1 VLRFRFAPAGT
12 AIPERRR
19 ANRNRNTGTAG
30 VADRPLWFNSA
41 FMFQPLECFIG
52 LRYLRSRRWRGLV
65 SFRTAASLLGLMLG
79 VMALI
84 VILSVL
90 NGLESETRTRLL
102 ALSAHATVTR
112 PGGIGDWHE
121 LERRFASAP
130 GVVAVTP
137 YVRLEGMLSAGGLGL
152 RPAVVRGILPAEE
165 ARASDLTNV
174 IEPRALETLV
184 PGKRHILLGRVLAAN
199 LGVDTGDP
207 VRVVIPLVVNGLV
220 VPRML
225 DFTVGG
231 VIDAGVPD
239 HDTTLALVHLADA
252 SELKG
257 LKGAAEGVAI
267 RFADPFRVREF
278 AAAERPSLEPTW
290 RYSDWTEEYRNLFTA
305 MRIEKLIMSII
316 LLMIVGVAAFNIV
329 ASLMMV
335 VIDKQKD
342 IAILRTYGLEAGRVA
357 RVFIVQGAVIGL
369 VGALLGVGLGLL
381 LAYNIGVVVPWLEQT
396 FGFRIMPGD
405 VYYVTELPSEVQL
418 FDVIAVPVA
427 AFALAILATLYPAR
441 RAAAVAPAIALRYD

>member
-1 VLRFRFAPAGT
+1 
-12 AIPERRR
+12 
-19 ANRNRNTGTAG
+19 
-30 VADRPLWFNSA
+30 
-41 FMFQPLECFIG
+41 MFQPLECFIG
-52 LRYLRSRRWRGLV
+52 LRYLRSRRWRTLV

-90 NGLESETRTRLL
+90 NGLESETRARLL
-102 ALSAHATVTR
+102 ALSAHATVTK
-112 PGGIGDWHE
+112 PGGIADWHE
-121 LERRFASAP
+121 LERRFANAP

-137 YVRLEGMLSAGGLGL
+137 YVRLEGMLSGAQGL

-165 ARASDLTNV
+165 AAASDLGN
-174 IEPRALETLV
+174 IIDPSALESLV
-184 PGKRHILLGRVLAAN
+184 PGERRILLGRVLAEN
-199 LGVDTGDP
+199 LGVDTGDL
-207 VRVVIPLVVNGLV
+207 VKVVVPLVVNGRVEARLQG
-220 VPRML
+220 
-225 DFTVGG
+225 FTLAG
-231 VIDAGVPD
+231 VINAGVPD
-239 HDTTLALVHLADA
+239 HDTSLALVHLADA
-252 SELKG
+252 SDLKG
-257 LKGAAEGVAI
+257 LNGAAEGVAL
-267 RFADPFRVREF
+267 RFDDPYRVREF
-278 AAAERPSLEPTW
+278 AAAERASLEPTW

-305 MRIEKLIMSII
+305 MSIEKFIMSVI

-342 IAILRTYGLEAGRVA
+342 IAILRTYGMEAGRVA

-381 LAYNIGVVVPWLEQT
+381 LAYNIGVVVPWLEET
-396 FGFRIMPGD
+396 FGFKIMPGD

-418 FDVIAVPVA
+418 FDVIVVPVA

-441 RAAAVAPAIALRYD
+441 RAAAVAPASALRYD

>member
-1 VLRFRFAPAGT
+1 
-12 AIPERRR
+12 
-19 ANRNRNTGTAG
+19 
-30 VADRPLWFNSA
+30 
-41 FMFQPLECFIG
+41 MFQPLELFIG
-52 LRYLRSRRWRGLV
+52 LRYLRSRRWRAFV

-90 NGLESETRTRLL
+90 NGLEAETRTRLL
-102 ALSAHATVTR
+102 ALSAHATISSPDGVA
-112 PGGIGDWHE
+112 DWRE
-121 LERRFASAP
+121 LEQRFESAA

-137 YVRLEGMLSAGGLGL
+137 YVRLEGMLAAGAAL
-152 RPAVVRGILPAEE
+152 RPAVVRGILPSEE
-165 ARASDLTNV
+165 AASSDLARI
-174 IEPRALETLV
+174 IEPAALEALL
-184 PGKRHILLGRVLAAN
+184 PGERRVLLGRALAAS
-199 LGVDTGDP
+199 LGVDTGYP
-207 VRVVIPLVVNGLV
+207 VRVFVPFVVNGSGEQQV
-220 VPRML
+220 RV
-225 DFTVGG
+225 FTFAG

-239 HDTTLALVHLADA
+239 HETSLALVHLAEA
-252 SELKG
+252 SELEG
-257 LKGAAEGVAI
+257 LHGAAEGVTL
-267 RFADPFRVREF
+267 RFDDPFRVREF
-278 AAAERPSLEPTW
+278 AAAERASLDPTW

-305 MRIEKLIMSII
+305 MRIEKVMMSFI

-357 RVFIVQGAVIGL
+357 RVFIVQGAFIGL
-369 VGALLGVGLGLL
+369 VGALLGAGLGLL

-396 FGFRIMPGD
+396 FGFKIMPGD

-418 FDVIAVPVA
+418 FDVVAVPVA